1 MKQFVFS
8 LVVAFSLISFSQNI
22 EKDLGEF
29 SQLKTFD
36 GLSVELV
43 KSDETKVVISGVHK
57 DEVEVVNKNGL
68 LKIRFN
74 MPKVSTLFETKVVL
88 FYKELNLID
97 ANEGSFIFSDEIIK
111 EIDLEIKAQ
120 EGAIIRLEVD
130 AQRVN
135 SRVVSGSIITLSGKA
150 KNQDAIVNSGGV
162 YKAQECI
169 TEQTKVSVSAGGS
182 AKIYATEIAKAKVKA
197 GGVIK
202 IYGHPKLAD
211 TKTVLGGSITVVD

>member
-1 MKQFVFS
+1 MKQILF
-8 LVVAFSLISFSQNI
+8 LIISTFTLFGFSQNI

-36 GLSVELV
+36 GLSIQLV
-43 KSDETKVVISGVHK
+43 KSDKNKAVISGGDK
-57 DEVEVVNKNGL
+57 EDVEIVNKNGL

-74 MPKVSTLFETKVVL
+74 VPKASTVFEAKVVL

-111 EIDLEIKAQ
+111 KLDLEVKAQ
-120 EGAIIRLEVD
+120 EGAIIRLEVN
-130 AQRVN
+130 AQRVS
-135 SRVVSGSIITLSGKA
+135 SRVVSGSVITLSGKT
-150 KNQDAIVNSGGV
+150 KNQEVIVNSGGV
-162 YKAQECI
+162 FKGQECI

-182 AKIYATEIAKAKVKA
+182 AKVYATEIAKATVKA

-202 IYGHPKLAD
+202 IYGNPKLAD
-211 TKTVLGGSITVVD
+211 TKKVLGGSITVE

>member
-1 MKQFVFS
+1 MKQIIFS
-8 LVVAFSLISFSQNI
+8 LVVVFSLISFSQNI
-22 EKDLGEF
+22 EKNLGEF

-43 KSDETKVVISGVHK
+43 KSDKNKVVISGVHK
-57 DEVEVVNKNGL
+57 EDVEIVNKKGL

-74 MPKVSTLFETKVVL
+74 MPKASTLYETKIVL

-97 ANEGSFIFSDEIIK
+97 ANEGSFIFSNETIVG
-111 EIDLEIKAQ
+111 IDFEVKAQ

-135 SRVVSGSIITLSGKA
+135 ARVVSGSIITLSGIA
-150 KNQDAIVNSGGV
+150 KNQDVIVNSGGV

-211 TKTVLGGSITVVD
+211 TKKVLGGNITVVE

>member
-150 KNQDAIVNSGGV
+150 KNQDAIVNSGGI